1 VKNTII
7 STTDK
12 VIMFVGQTFT
22 GHNHDYKMLKEEFT
36 PDKPWFSD
44 INALLDLGYQ
54 GIQKDY
60 EGERIEIPTKKPR
73 KSKANPEPKLSEEAK
88 DKNRELVLGKTIR
101 LEVCK
106 EKPKDNYGR
115 LLAYVYKEKTL
126 INAELLKKGIARIL
140 IIPPCGL
147 DKAEKFRLFQKEAMK
162 NKIGLWGKRE
172 RAKDFIYASD
182 ATKFIGE
189 NKAVYGKVIS
199 AHKGKKVLFLDLGNN
214 ATVSLKIVI
223 FKQDLQNFDD
233 FQINPANYYLDK
245 QIVVYGKIKM
255 YKGFPEII
263 IGSPSQ
269 IEVW

>member
-1 VKNTII
+1 MVIFRFKKSLFLTVLIALIFFVIHGTSEPSKKIETPNNSQNAVVVAVIDGDTIQI
-7 STTDK
+7 SG
-12 VIMFVGQTFT
+12 GQQVRYL
-22 GHNHDYKMLKEEFT
+22 GIDT
-36 PDKPWFSD
+36 PE
-44 INALLDLGYQ
+44 LGQPFY
-54 GIQKDY
+54 
-60 EGERIEIPTKKPR
+60 
-73 KSKANPEPKLSEEAK
+73 EEAK
-88 DKNRELVLGKTIR
+88 DKNRELVLGKTIK

-172 RAKDFIYASD
+172 KTKNFIYASD

-189 NKAVYGKVIS
+189 NKAVHGKVIS
-199 AHKGKKVLFLDLGNN
+199 AHKGKKVLFLNLGNDT
-214 ATVSLKIVI
+214 TVNLKIVI

-255 YKGFPEII
+255 YKRFPEII

>member
-1 VKNTII
+1 MVIFRFKKSLFLTILITLIVFVIHGAGEVSKKTELPNNSQDAFVVAVIDGDTIQI
-7 STTDK
+7 SG
-12 VIMFVGQTFT
+12 GQQVRYL
-22 GHNHDYKMLKEEFT
+22 GIDT
-36 PDKPWFSD
+36 P
-44 INALLDLGYQ
+44 
-54 GIQKDY
+54 
-60 EGERIEIPTKKPR
+60 EMGEPFYG
-73 KSKANPEPKLSEEAK
+73 EAK
-88 DKNRELVLGKTIR
+88 HANNGLVLGKTVR
-101 LEVCK
+101 LEIC
-106 EKPKDNYGR
+106 EQTPKDSYGR
-115 LLAYVYKEKTL
+115 LLAYVYAEQTL
-126 INAELLKKGIARIL
+126 VNAELLIKGLARIL

-147 DKAEKFRLFQKEAMK
+147 DRAEKFRLYQKEAMK

-172 RAKDFIYASD
+172 KAKNFIYASD

-189 NKAVYGKVIS
+189 NKAVYGKVIGV
-199 AHKGKKVLFLDLGNN
+199 HKGKKVVFLNLGNDT
-214 ATVSLKIVI
+214 TVSLKIII

>member
-1 VKNTII
+1 VVIFRFKKSLFLTVLIALIFFVIRGTSEPSKKIETPNNSQNAVVVAVIDGDTIHI
-7 STTDK
+7 SG
-12 VIMFVGQTFT
+12 GQQVRYL
-22 GHNHDYKMLKEEFT
+22 GIDT
-36 PDKPWFSD
+36 P
-44 INALLDLGYQ
+44 
-54 GIQKDY
+54 
-60 EGERIEIPTKKPR
+60 EIGQPFY
-73 KSKANPEPKLSEEAK
+73 EEAK

-140 IIPPCGL
+140 IIPPCSL

-199 AHKGKKVLFLDLGNN
+199 AHKGKKVVFLNLGNDT
-214 ATVSLKIVI
+214 TVSLKIVI

>member
-1 VKNTII
+1 MVIFRFKKSLFLTVLIALIFFVIRGTSEPSKKIETPNNSQNAVVVAVIDGDTIQI
-7 STTDK
+7 SG
-12 VIMFVGQTFT
+12 GQQVRYL
-22 GHNHDYKMLKEEFT
+22 GIDT
-36 PDKPWFSD
+36 P
-44 INALLDLGYQ
+44 
-54 GIQKDY
+54 
-60 EGERIEIPTKKPR
+60 EIGQPFY
-73 KSKANPEPKLSEEAK
+73 EEAK

-172 RAKDFIYASD
+172 KAKNFIYASD

-199 AHKGKKVLFLDLGNN
+199 AHKGKKVVFLNLGNDT
-214 ATVSLKIVI
+214 TVSLKIVI

-233 FQINPANYYLDK
+233 FQINPADYYLNK

>member
-1 VKNTII
+1 VVIFRFKKSLFLTILITLIVFVIHGSGEPSKKTEI
-7 STTDK
+7 SNDSEDAFVVA
-12 VIMFVGQTFT
+12 VIDGDTIQISGGQQVRYL
-22 GHNHDYKMLKEEFT
+22 GIDT
-36 PDKPWFSD
+36 P
-44 INALLDLGYQ
+44 
-54 GIQKDY
+54 
-60 EGERIEIPTKKPR
+60 EIGQPFY
-73 KSKANPEPKLSEEAK
+73 EEAK

-172 RAKDFIYASD
+172 KTKNFIYASD

-189 NKAVYGKVIS
+189 NKAVYGKVTS
-199 AHKGKKVLFLDLGNN
+199 VHKGKKVVFLDLGNN

-233 FQINPANYYLDK
+233 FQINPADYYLNK

>member
-1 VKNTII
+1 MVIFRFKKSLFLTILITLIVFVIHGAGEVSKKTEISNNTEDALVVAVIDGDTIQI
-7 STTDK
+7 SG
-12 VIMFVGQTFT
+12 GQQVRYLGIDTPEIGQPF
-22 GHNHDYKMLKEEFT
+22 YK
-36 PDKPWFSD
+36 
-44 INALLDLGYQ
+44 
-54 GIQKDY
+54 
-60 EGERIEIPTKKPR
+60 
-73 KSKANPEPKLSEEAK
+73 EAK

-162 NKIGLWGKRE
+162 NKIGLWGKRGK
-172 RAKDFIYASD
+172 AKDFIYASD
-182 ATKFIGE
+182 AIKFIGE
-189 NKAVYGKVIS
+189 NKAVYGKVIGV
-199 AHKGKKVLFLDLGNN
+199 HKGKKVVFLNLGDDT
-214 ATVSLKIVI
+214 TVSLKIVI

-269 IEVW
+269 IEVWAR